1 MEHHHPSTK
10 SDEGMNI
17 KVILYVLPLQEL
29 AVPVFTMLLLLCLT
43 IAPAAA
49 NKRALGK
56 GGEQVSDFAL
66 YSVPEGWTSSI
77 ETEQGD
83 PHVVLTRNL
92 HEITIRLA
100 GGEGS
105 RYKTAADFLVGFE
118 ARSYGGKLA
127 DRVGDVVVADQKT
140 FLYSRQTIVLLSLPP
155 PDEGGPIH
163 LTPEEFCVVMVGKR
177 FFILSYSYGDS
188 IPDPSYNGEDV
199 WREFLKSFE
208 LKKNK

>member
-10 SDEGMNI
+10 SDESVNI
-17 KVILYVLPLQEL
+17 KEILYVLSLQGL
-29 AVPVFTMLLLLCLT
+29 AVAVFTMLLLLCLS

-56 GGEQVSDFAL
+56 GGEQVSDFAS

-83 PHVVLTRNL
+83 PHVVLTRKRD
-92 HEITIRLA
+92 EITIRLA

-105 RYKTAADFLVGFE
+105 RYKTVADFLVGFE

-127 DRVGDVVVADQKT
+127 DRLGDVVVADQKT
-140 FLYSRQTIVLLSLPP
+140 FLYRRQVIVSLPP
-155 PDEGGPIH
+155 PGEGGPIH
-163 LTPEEFCVVMVGKR
+163 LTPEEFCVVMVGER

-188 IPDPSYNGEDV
+188 IPDPYYNGRDV
-199 WREFLKSFE
+199 WREFLKSFV
-208 LKKNK
+208 LKNNK